1 MLKLSRYYQRLLYDI
16 QRYMWL
22 IWRWCLVMWWWVYWE
37 MLSSVVLSLPLSG
50 LIIIC
55 LDTMQAPF
63 PPPQDRVNID
73 HMESG
78 SLNWDADIEKN
89 ELMLDVVKQPIKHF
103 YILKEFDKNVWLM
116 LGFMTQHDL
125 AAFNWPWILYCQF
138 DTLHI
143 TLNWIMCDITL

>member
-1 MLKLSRYYQRLLYDI
+1 MMSVSRDA
-16 QRYMWL
+16 L
-22 IWRWCLVMWWWVYWE
+22 ISCIVPASAL
-37 MLSSVVLSLPLSG
+37 

-103 YILKEFDKNVWLM
+103 YILKEFDKNV
-116 LGFMTQHDL
+116 
-125 AAFNWPWILYCQF
+125 
-138 DTLHI
+138 
-143 TLNWIMCDITL
+143 